1 MSQWPGLVGA
11 GNDVERCFYRAFG
24 FNTGMGWRDKER
36 QAGRERAREREKKKN
51 IESDI
56 NVEAGLR
63 KLRCTG
69 YQMCLTHK
77 VLSE

>member
-36 QAGRERAREREKKKN
+36 QAGRERAREREKKSVRKKQLFLH
-51 IESDI
+51 
-56 NVEAGLR
+56 VENFHVL
-63 KLRCTG
+63 LC
-69 YQMCLTHK
+69 K
-77 VLSE
+77 VFQ

>member
-1 MSQWPGLVGA
+1 MWRGV
-11 GNDVERCFYRAFG
+11 F
-24 FNTGMGWRDKER
+24 TGPSDLTQGWDGGIKKGK
-36 QAGRERAREREKKKN
+36 QAEREREKKKN